1 MAIKGGHLVARYLK
15 EVEGIETVFALSGG
29 HIEAILDGFTQY
41 RIRAIDVR
49 HEQVAAM
56 ARMRSPA
63 SRTRISTTPRWW
75 CCAESTRSRR
85 TSGAPSRR

>member
-41 RIRAIDVR
+41 RICLLYT
-49 HEQVAAM
+49 
-56 ARMRSPA
+56 SP
-63 SRTRISTTPRWW
+63 SPRD
-75 CCAESTRSRR
+75 
-85 TSGAPSRR
+85 

>member
-15 EVEGIETVFALSGG
+15 KVEGVETVFALSGG

-41 RIRAIDVR
+41 QIRAIDVR

-56 ARMRSPA
+56 AA
-63 SRTRISTTPRWW
+63 TRVMLLP
-75 CCAESTRSRR
+75 CRR
-85 TSGAPSRR
+85 LPW